1 MQAVSDAKAVLQNMF
16 HRPSI
21 VADIP
26 QTGDTGDCGD
36 HPRNL
41 ENGCTNFALNPDF
54 ERQNRGISP
63 ENERGAQVH
72 PDAFLGCKCG
82 YLSLKC
88 PDSAFSRR
96 AVIVVF

>member
-1 MQAVSDAKAVLQNMF
+1 MEGVSDAKAVLQNIV

-41 ENGCTNFALNPDF
+41 ENGCTIFALKPDI
-54 ERQNRGISP
+54 ERQNREVSP
-63 ENERGAQVH
+63 ENERGTQVH
-72 PDAFLGCKCG
+72 PDAFLGRKRG

-88 PDSAFSRR
+88 PVSAFSRR
-96 AVIVVF
+96 PVLVVF

>member
-1 MQAVSDAKAVLQNMF
+1 MEGVSDSKAVLQNIF

-26 QTGDTGDCGD
+26 QTGDTGDTGD

-41 ENGCTNFALNPDF
+41 ENGCTIFALKPDIGG
-54 ERQNRGISP
+54 QIRGVAP

-72 PDAFLGCKCG
+72 PDAFSGRKCG
-82 YLSLKC
+82 YL
-88 PDSAFSRR
+88 A
-96 AVIVVF
+96 